1 MTSSVSLVFL
11 RPWSVRVWGDQITGL
26 KDSSQPKLQ
35 VIGRFLGLGSEG
47 NQTKS
52 LPYSQTSSKEVCAG
66 RSRDGESGTGCL
78 TGFWQLPVS
87 FVTLTLPLPSLHLPP
102 AWRLS

>member
-35 VIGRFLGLGSEG
+35 VIGRFLGLCPEG
-47 NQTKS
+47 NQTKKPALFS
-52 LPYSQTSSKEVCAG
+52 DILQGSQCRPK
-66 RSRDGESGTGCL
+66 
-78 TGFWQLPVS
+78 
-87 FVTLTLPLPSLHLPP
+87 
-102 AWRLS
+102 